1 MNQASNLKLKI
12 VYFFMERKAVLIA
25 LLLGIIL
32 SISSP
37 IFLSAT
43 NLLNVLRQVC
53 TSAILA
59 LGFTLVLGS
68 GHMDLS
74 IGSTLGLTG
83 LVMAKLMAEANC
95 PIIVAIFA
103 GILVGAT
110 CGALNAFLIT
120 AFDLPP
126 FIVTF
131 ATQSLYRGIIYIW
144 TNMLPVSGLPDRFIF
159 LGQGYLGQ
167 IPAPVFLMIFMV
179 IVIWILANK
188 TLFGRYV
195 VARGGNP
202 EAAKSCGISLKMI
215 CYAVYM
221 LAGICAA
228 IAAVVMT
235 ARSASAQV
243 SAGLNMEMDAI
254 AAVVIGGTALSGG
267 IVNVIGT
274 LFGCLIVGMV
284 NNGLTLLGVNIN
296 FLIIAKGLMI
306 LIALMLDRLSSR
318 IYSDIEHKQM
328 MRE

>member
-1 MNQASNLKLKI
+1 MKRTNSLRLKV
-12 VYFFMERKAVLIA
+12 VYFFMERKAIMIAA
-25 LLLGIIL
+25 LLVIIL
-32 SISSP
+32 SLSSP
-37 IFLSAT
+37 IFLSTT
-43 NLLNVLRQVC
+43 NIMNVLRQVC
-53 TSAILA
+53 TSTILA

-83 LVMAKLMAEANC
+83 LVMAKLMVSGC
-95 PIIVAIFA
+95 PIPLAILA
-103 GILVGAT
+103 GIGVGAL

-131 ATQSLYRGIIYIW
+131 ATQSLYRGIIYVW
-144 TNMLPVSGLPDRFIF
+144 TNMLPVSGLPGDFVF
-159 LGQGYLGQ
+159 VGQGYVGI
-167 IPAPVFLMIFMV
+167 IPVPIFLMAFMV
-179 IVIWILANK
+179 IVIWVLANK
-188 TLFGRYV
+188 TLFGRY
-195 VARGGNP
+195 AIAHGGNS
-202 EAAKSCGISLKMI
+202 EAAMTCGINKKAIS
-215 CYAVYM
+215 YSVYI

-228 IAAVVMT
+228 VAAVVMT
-235 ARSASAQV
+235 SRSASAQV

-284 NNGLTLLGVNIN
+284 NNGLTLLGVDIN

-306 LIALMLDRLSSR
+306 LIALMLDRFSAK
-318 IYSDIEHKQM
+318 IYSNIERKEIM
-328 MRE
+328 KE